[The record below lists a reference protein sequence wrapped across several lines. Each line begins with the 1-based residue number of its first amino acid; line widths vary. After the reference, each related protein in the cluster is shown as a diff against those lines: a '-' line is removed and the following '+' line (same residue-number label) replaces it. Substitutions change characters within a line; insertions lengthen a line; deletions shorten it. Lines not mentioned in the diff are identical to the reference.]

1 MAFPHGAPFGE
12 PHARNQHMTVL
23 RDLLHALQRLEAPGA
38 ILEPG
43 YRWRRTAY
51 EPVELESFRAR

>member
-1 MAFPHGAPFGE
+1 
-12 PHARNQHMTVL
+12 MTVL
-23 RDLLHALQRLEAPGA
+23 RDLLHALQRREAPGA

-51 EPVELESFRAR
+51 EPVALESFRAR

>member
-1 MAFPHGAPFGE
+1 
-12 PHARNQHMTVL
+12 MTVL

-43 YRWRRTAY
+43 YRWRRSAY
-51 EPVELESFRAR
+51 EPVPLESFRAR